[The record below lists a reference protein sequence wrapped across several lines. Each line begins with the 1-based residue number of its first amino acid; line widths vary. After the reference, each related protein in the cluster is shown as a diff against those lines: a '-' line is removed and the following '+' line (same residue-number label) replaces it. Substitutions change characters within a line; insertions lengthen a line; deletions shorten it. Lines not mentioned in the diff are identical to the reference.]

1 METVTKLIQLI
12 APKLYVDQVESR
24 CDDTKMR
31 AVATSGNAFSYF
43 PCALYAVDVTF
54 QQSWRPGGFIQE
66 NDKYYSGKHHL
77 YGLKVEVSV
86 DTRGFAI
93 NCSEHAKGATHDI
106 TMFKDNKS
114 FHQAKMAKL
123 PGEEVLHDDG
133 PLKEKFPNEWAILA
147 DKGYQGLA
155 NYLRC
160 IHPKKGRSLSRAE
173 ETSNDQISSD
183 RVIVE
188 NYFGR
193 LNVLWRIT
201 TDKYRWNESLYDDV
215 FRLSVALTNFHVS
228 ISPLREQ
235 NGEWYRQSQ
244 HKLIQLGLK
253 IKGKRRL
260 AQEKYRAKKRQ
271 TSLD

>member
-1 METVTKLIQLI
+1 METVTKFIQLI

-155 NYLRC
+155 NYLR
-160 IHPKKGRSLSRAE
+160 
-173 ETSNDQISSD
+173 
-183 RVIVE
+183 
-188 NYFGR
+188 
-193 LNVLWRIT
+193 
-201 TDKYRWNESLYDDV
+201 
-215 FRLSVALTNFHVS
+215 
-228 ISPLREQ
+228 PLREQ

-253 IKGKRRL
+253 IKEKRRL

>member
-1 METVTKLIQLI
+1 METVTKFIQLI
-12 APKLYVDQVESR
+12 APKLYVDQVENR

-43 PCALYAVDVTF
+43 PCALVGD
-54 QQSWRPGGFIQE
+54 
-66 NDKYYSGKHHL
+66 
-77 YGLKVEVSV
+77 
-86 DTRGFAI
+86 
-93 NCSEHAKGATHDI
+93 
-106 TMFKDNKS
+106 
-114 FHQAKMAKL
+114 
-123 PGEEVLHDDG
+123 
-133 PLKEKFPNEWAILA
+133 
-147 DKGYQGLA
+147 
-155 NYLRC
+155 
-160 IHPKKGRSLSRAE
+160 RAE

-235 NGEWYRQSQ
+235 NG
-244 HKLIQLGLK
+244 LK
-253 IKGKRRL
+253 IKEKRRL
-260 AQEKYRAKKRQ
+260 AQEKYRAKKRRRRS
-271 TSLD
+271 TEVGDLGEKTTLARTH